1 MKKILLIALSSLFL
15 LMGCQENP
23 RNDITLDEI
32 LSSFKEQKLE
42 LQNNQVN
49 RDSLFGMKLNGLK
62 PKSYTLN
69 VKPLFIYIYDSVDE
83 RKKGFEDFRDK
94 TASSNIVSFKL
105 YEVENVLLF
114 YVHGQD
120 LSTELEVDA
129 DIQVAL
135 DRFK

>member
-1 MKKILLIALSSLFL
+1 M
-15 LMGCQENP
+15 
-23 RNDITLDEI
+23 
-32 LSSFKEQKLE
+32 
-42 LQNNQVN
+42 N
-49 RDSLFGMKLNGLK
+49 RDSLFGMKLNGVK

-69 VKPLFIYIYDSVDE
+69 AKPLFIYIYIYDSVDE

-94 TASSNIVSFKL
+94 TASSNVVSFKL

-120 LSTELEVDA
+120 LSTELEVDT